1 MGVYVVKRLLL
12 MIPLLFIISFLT
24 FVLINLSPE
33 DPAKLVLQAQDVPV
47 ITDELIA
54 QTRQELGLNNPFIVQ
69 YLNWLASC
77 LQLDFGNSYV
87 KDETVWVLLG
97 PAFFN
102 TLKLTL
108 VSSVV
113 IISSSIILGIVCA
126 LTEGRLLDR
135 FIRGTFFFL
144 SALPAYL
151 IGIVMVWYFS
161 VTLDLLPTSGLE
173 SYKSYILPVSVIAFT
188 HIGLYFRTVRS
199 AMLANLNEDYVLYA
213 RASGLSEKKIIAAV
227 LKNSLQ
233 VSISIFCMSI
243 PLILGGTV
251 VIENV
256 FAWPGLGSL
265 SIKSILSRDFP
276 VIQAYVVIIAVAF
289 VVFNTISDIVNTA
302 LNPKLRIGE

>member
-69 YLNWLASC
+69 YINWLASC

-151 IGIVMVWYFS
+151 IGIVMIWYFS
-161 VTLDLLPTSGLE
+161 VKLDLLPTSGLE

-276 VIQAYVVIIAVAF
+276 VIQAYVLIIAVAF

>member
-12 MIPLLFIISFLT
+12 IIPLLFIISFLT

-54 QTRQELGLNNPFIVQ
+54 QTRQELGLNNPFIIQ
-69 YLNWLASC
+69 YINWLASC
-77 LQLDFGNSYV
+77 LQLDFGDSYV
-87 KDETVWVLLG
+87 KHETVWMLLG

-108 VSSVV
+108 VSSMV
-113 IISSSIILGIVCA
+113 IIVSSIMLGTVCA

-151 IGIVMVWYFS
+151 IGIVMIWYFS
-161 VTLDLLPTSGLE
+161 VTLDLFPTSGLE
-173 SYKSYILPVSVIAFT
+173 SYQSYILPVSVIAFT

-213 RASGLSEKKIIAAV
+213 RASGLSEKKIIATV

-251 VIENV
+251 VIETV

-276 VIQAYVVIIAVAF
+276 VIQAYVLIIAVAF

>member
-12 MIPLLFIISFLT
+12 IIPLLFIISFLT

-69 YLNWLASC
+69 YINWLASC
-77 LQLDFGNSYV
+77 LQLDFGDSYV
-87 KDETVWVLLG
+87 KHETVWMLLG

-108 VSSVV
+108 VSSMV
-113 IISSSIILGIVCA
+113 IIVSSIMLGTVCA

-151 IGIVMVWYFS
+151 IGIVMIWYFS
-161 VTLDLLPTSGLE
+161 VTLDLFPTSGLE
-173 SYKSYILPVSVIAFT
+173 SYQSYILPVSVIAFT

-213 RASGLSEKKIIAAV
+213 RASGLSEKKIIATV

-276 VIQAYVVIIAVAF
+276 VIQAYVLIIAVAF

>member
-69 YLNWLASC
+69 YINWLASC
-77 LQLDFGNSYV
+77 LQLDFGDSYV
-87 KDETVWVLLG
+87 KHETVWMLLG

-108 VSSVV
+108 VSSMV
-113 IISSSIILGIVCA
+113 IIVSSIMLGTVCA

-151 IGIVMVWYFS
+151 IGIVMIWYFS
-161 VTLDLLPTSGLE
+161 VTLDLFPTSGLE
-173 SYKSYILPVSVIAFT
+173 SYQSYILPVSVIAFT

-213 RASGLSEKKIIAAV
+213 RASGLSEKKIIATV

-276 VIQAYVVIIAVAF
+276 VIQAYVLIIAVAF

>member
-54 QTRQELGLNNPFIVQ
+54 QTRQELGLNNPFIIQ

-276 VIQAYVVIIAVAF
+276 VIQAYVLIIAVAF

>member
-1 MGVYVVKRLLL
+1 

-69 YLNWLASC
+69 YINWLASC

-276 VIQAYVVIIAVAF
+276 VIQAYVLIIAVAF

>member
-1 MGVYVVKRLLL
+1 MGVYIVKRLLL
-12 MIPLLFIISFLT
+12 TIPLLLVISFLT
-24 FVLINLSPE
+24 FVLINLSPQ

-54 QTRQELGLNNPFIVQ
+54 QTKYQLGLDDPFIIQ
-69 YLNWLASC
+69 YMNWLTSC
-77 LQLDFGNSYV
+77 FHLDFGNSYV
-87 KDETVWVLLG
+87 KDETVWILLK

-108 VSSVV
+108 VSSIA
-113 IISSSIILGIVCA
+113 IIIFSIILGAVCA
-126 LTEGRLLDR
+126 LIEGRVLDR
-135 FIRGTFFFL
+135 FIRGLFFFL

-151 IGIVMVWYFS
+151 IGILMIWYFS
-161 VTLDLLPTSGLE
+161 VKLDLLPTSGLE
-173 SYKSYILPVSVIAFT
+173 SYQSYILPVSVIALT

-199 AMLANLNEDYVLYA
+199 AVLENLNEDYVLYA
-213 RASGLSEKKIIAAV
+213 RASGIPEKKIIVSV

-251 VIENV
+251 VVENV

-265 SIKSILSRDFP
+265 SINSILNRDFP
-276 VIQAYVVIIAVAF
+276 VIQAYVLIIAVTF
-289 VVFNTISDIVNTA
+289 VVFNTLSDVINMA
-302 LNPKLRIGE
+302 LNPKLRGGE

>member
-135 FIRGTFFFL
+135 VIRGTFFFL

-151 IGIVMVWYFS
+151 IGIVMIWYFS

-276 VIQAYVVIIAVAF
+276 VIQAYVLIIAVAF

>member
-213 RASGLSEKKIIAAV
+213 RASGVSEKKIIAAV

-276 VIQAYVVIIAVAF
+276 VIQAYVLIIAVAF

>member
-69 YLNWLASC
+69 YINWLASC

-135 FIRGTFFFL
+135 VIRGTFFFL

-151 IGIVMVWYFS
+151 IGIVMIWYFS

-276 VIQAYVVIIAVAF
+276 VIQAYVLIIAVAF